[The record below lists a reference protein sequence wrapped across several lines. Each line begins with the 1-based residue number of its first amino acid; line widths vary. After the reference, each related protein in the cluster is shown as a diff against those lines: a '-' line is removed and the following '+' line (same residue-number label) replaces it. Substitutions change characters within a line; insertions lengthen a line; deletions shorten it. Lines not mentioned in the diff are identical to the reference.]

1 MADVS
6 GSYVWH
12 TTDAYEAYMGRWSR
26 PLARAFV
33 AWFAAPRG
41 CRWLD
46 VGCGTGA
53 LTEAVLEA
61 GDPDAVL
68 GIDPSAEYLGAATT
82 RLADPRARFAV
93 GDARALPVPS
103 DDYDAVVAGLVLN
116 HVPDPAAAVAEM
128 ACAARSSGA
137 VGAYVWDYLGEMRL
151 VRTFWE
157 GVAAVDADAATQD
170 LRVH

>member
-53 LTEAVLEA
+53 LTEAVLAAGRSGLGA
-61 GDPDAVL
+61 GDRSLRGVPWRRDNA
-68 GIDPSAEYLGAATT
+68 
-82 RLADPRARFAV
+82 PR
-93 GDARALPVPS
+93 
-103 DDYDAVVAGLVLN
+103 
-116 HVPDPAAAVAEM
+116 
-128 ACAARSSGA
+128 
-137 VGAYVWDYLGEMRL
+137 
-151 VRTFWE
+151 
-157 GVAAVDADAATQD
+157 
-170 LRVH
+170 